1 MSRAW
6 STEHDHH
13 DPRRITSQSSQSGT
27 GQALAEQVENSATPE
42 AVQEAAFA
50 HENAKAALA
59 KARARGVEWVRPT
72 DLIARQ
78 SSRLARGGI
87 DLHTELARRA
97 RTVTGIERLSERVRR
112 LPPVS
117 AFGRRGASQ
126 PGPARSG
133 VGMR

>member
-1 MSRAW
+1 M
-6 STEHDHH
+6 TEHMSPIEQERRHAE
-13 DPRRITSQSSQSGT
+13 PRRQPQELERADAGT
-27 GQALAEQVENSATPE
+27 TPD
-42 AVQEAAFA
+42 AVKEAALGDGG
-50 HENAKAALA
+50 AKAALA

-78 SSRLARGGI
+78 SSQLAGRGI
-87 DLHTELARRA
+87 DLHAELARRA
-97 RTVTGIERLSERVRR
+97 RTVTGIERLSERARR

-126 PGPARSG
+126 SGPARSG